1 MEEVSSNNQEIQ
13 KIYYRVVSAME
24 RGDFDLW
31 PYTIQTTTRAGTVFE
46 SSEEVTHVELAILKK
61 QEGNED
67 WETIKNTLAER
78 FFFYNRDLPEDR
90 ENALYACLGKR
101 LTDKF
106 IQDWWATLDQD
117 DRYELKHGIQSG

>member
-1 MEEVSSNNQEIQ
+1 MRMEEVSSNNQEIQ

-67 WETIKNTLAER
+67 
-78 FFFYNRDLPEDR
+78 
-90 ENALYACLGKR
+90 
-101 LTDKF
+101 
-106 IQDWWATLDQD
+106 
-117 DRYELKHGIQSG
+117 